1 MRRLLLFL
9 IFFPAFS
16 SLAQEDAEMSFN
28 SDQPELSIGR
38 YLQLAED
45 LSNVNN
51 PDSALNLLYSAE
63 ILAEGLQDLYLLN
76 KVKFRIGKA
85 LSAKKDYASAIDY
98 YQQSIQI
105 SAVIADTARI
115 ADTYRLLGIAYKN
128 IAVYPKAIEAYNN
141 SNLYY
146 SFLKDTA
153 GQGSTMINIGNV
165 FKNLGQNERAKEKY
179 RAAIKIFEPAENLN
193 SLGDCYNNLGNVFK
207 NEYNY
212 DSAAFY
218 MFKTL
223 ELRKETQ
230 NLEKLSYVYHNLA
243 NLNVQLENFDIAR
256 QYTDSART
264 IKEQRNDIYGVSM
277 EIELLARI
285 HYFKEEWSLAVQRGE
300 EALNMA
306 QPYQNLE
313 LNKEIL
319 RILGSAAYK
328 MEDFKKSARY
338 YSQFM
343 DADETLKDLNQSDQ
357 IEFEL
362 VTFEMVSDSL
372 QKDQLTL
379 QKELQDAEN
388 KNIELENSVSRRNYL
403 LTIAG
408 LLILVIIVAYIYFL
422 NRKRLSESQ
431 SEKEIIKKSSVPKEE
446 KEILLKEV
454 HHRVKNN
461 FQIINS
467 LIRIQSEFID
477 QNNYR
482 DKLKELENR
491 IRSMSLIHEKL
502 YKTEQFSKLSVKD
515 YVTELS
521 ANLLQSYEIQVKIK
535 FDIRIDEAEYGI
547 DSLIP
552 LGLILNETISNSI
565 KHGFQGKSEGLISVD
580 LQNTKENT
588 ILSVHDDGIGAD
600 LSIEELKDESL
611 GMELLY
617 DLTEQ
622 LDGHLSLDTT
632 EGFKYLFKFPRLK

>member
-1 MRRLLLFL
+1 MKRLFIILMFFL
-9 IFFPAFS
+9 SIS
-16 SLAQEDAEMSFN
+16 SQAQEDVQINFN
-28 SDQPELSIGR
+28 SDDPEMSIGR

-45 LSNVNN
+45 LSSENN
-51 PDSALNLLYSAE
+51 PDSALTLLYSAE
-63 ILAEGLQDLYLLN
+63 ILAEGVQDLYLLN
-76 KVKFRIGKA
+76 KVKFRIGNA
-85 LSAKKDYASAIDY
+85 LAEKNDFISAIDY
-98 YQQSIQI
+98 YQQSIRI
-105 SAVIADTARI
+105 SATIADTSGI
-115 ADTYRLLGIAYKN
+115 ANTYRLLGIAYKN

-146 SFLKDTA
+146 SFLKDTS

-165 FKNLGQNERAKEKY
+165 FKNIGQNERAKEKY
-179 RAAIKIFEPAENLN
+179 RAAISIFKPLNNLN

-207 NEYNY
+207 NENNY
-212 DSAAFY
+212 DSASFY

-223 ELRKETQ
+223 ELRKESQ
-230 NLEKLSYVYHNLA
+230 NLEKLSYIYHNLA
-243 NLNVQLENFDIAR
+243 NLNVKLENYDIAR
-256 QYTDSART
+256 LYADSART
-264 IKEQRNDIYGVSM
+264 IKEQRNDTYGISM

-285 HYFKEEWSLAVQRGE
+285 HYFNEEWSQAVQKGE
-300 EALNMA
+300 EALKMA
-306 QPYQNLE
+306 EPYQNLE

-319 RILGSAAYK
+319 RILGASAYK
-328 MEDFKKSARY
+328 LEDFKKSAKY

-357 IEFEL
+357 MEFEL
-362 VTFEMVSDSL
+362 VTFEIVSDSI
-372 QKDQLTL
+372 QKQQLIL
-379 QKELQDAEN
+379 QKELQEVEN

-408 LLILVIIVAYIYFL
+408 LLILIIIVAYIYFL
-422 NRKRLSESQ
+422 NRKRHSQSQ

-467 LIRIQSEFID
+467 LIRIQTEFMD
-477 QNNYR
+477 HTNYV

-502 YKTEQFSKLSVKD
+502 YKSEHISKLSVKD

-521 ANLLQSYEIQVKIK
+521 ANLLQSYEIQVKVK
-535 FDIRIDEAEYGI
+535 FDIKIDEAEYGI

-580 LQNTKENT
+580 LKNTDKNT
-588 ILSVHDDGIGAD
+588 ILHVHDDGIGAD

-611 GMELLY
+611 GIELLY

-622 LDGHLSLDTT
+622 LDGDLSLDTK